1 MNGFQ
6 VYTGFMIEDIG
17 SFEFRK
23 KTHQYWYNKSND
35 LRASAGAL
43 WFAMRDSDK

>member
-1 MNGFQ
+1 
-6 VYTGFMIEDIG
+6 MIEDIG